1 MKATVFKE
9 VNYSLSKLIED
20 IDVGEI
26 GLPDIQRPFVWTKAK
41 VRDLFDSMYSG
52 FPVGYLLFWANVN
65 AAGTRQIGVGG
76 KQAVPRLLIV
86 DGQQRLTSLY
96 AVLKDVPVVTEDYSQ
111 IKVGIAFRP
120 RDQLFAVTDAPIERD
135 PEYIADISH
144 LWAGEVSRNRFV
156 RNFLKRLKDS
166 RDVSDDEEDLLT
178 EAIDRLYDL
187 QSYPFTALEL
197 SGGIDEEKVAEVFV
211 RINSKGVTLN
221 QADFILT
228 LMSVWWDEG
237 RAQLEAFSRASRLPS
252 ADGPSPFNHFI
263 KPDPDQ
269 LLRVAIGLGFR
280 RGQLRAVYSLLRG
293 RDLETEQYSDR
304 RREEQFDRL
313 RSSQEATLNLTYW
326 HDFLKVLVRAGF
338 RSEGMI
344 TSQNA
349 VLYAYVFYLVGKRD
363 FKVESTQLREVIA
376 RWFFMAALTARYSSS
391 PESRVESDLA
401 LLRGKTTAEEFVATL
416 DQIVD
421 DTLTPDYWQITL
433 PNALAT
439 SAARSPTLYA
449 YYAALNL
456 VNARAL
462 FSNMRVAELFDP
474 ALKTKKAAVERH
486 HLFPRAHLKEL
497 GIEALKDVNQIANYA
512 LVEWPDNTAIS
523 GASPQIY
530 WPKYAG
536 RHGDAELQEMRRWHA
551 LPAGWEG
558 MTYEQFLPA
567 RRQLMAKVIR
577 DGFNR
582 LQLSD
587 ETQDAAL
594 PVDQLIAAGET
605 EHVEFKAAARYNQYT
620 GERDPKIELVIVKTV
635 AGFANAKGGTLLIGV
650 NDAGHAIGLDED
662 LALVKKGDLDGY
674 QLFLTDLLEH
684 TIGKPATASVKVTFP
699 AVDGHRVCRVDVEP
713 AISPIFVDPP
723 GGNKQADF
731 YVRIGNSTRQL
742 TTDEVLSYQK
752 TRWQGA

>member
-1 MKATVFKE
+1 VRATVFKE

-26 GLPDIQRPFVWTKAK
+26 GLPDIQRPFVWSKAK

-120 RDQLFAVTDAPIERD
+120 RDQLFAVTDAAIERD
-135 PEYIADISH
+135 PEYIADISQ
-144 LWAGEVSRNRFV
+144 LWAGELSRNRFV
-156 RNFLKRLKDS
+156 REFLTLLKGS
-166 RDVSDDEEDLLT
+166 REVSDDEEDLLT

-197 SGGIDEEKVAEVFV
+197 SGAIDEEKVAEVFV

-237 RAQLEAFSRASRLPS
+237 RAQLESFSRASRLPS

-293 RDLETEQYSDR
+293 RDLETEQYSDQ

-313 RSSQEATLNLTYW
+313 RSSQEATLNLTSW
-326 HDFLKVLVRAGF
+326 HEFLKVLVRAGF
-338 RSEGMI
+338 RGEGMI

-363 FKVESTQLREVIA
+363 FSVESSQLREVIA
-376 RWFFMAALTARYSSS
+376 RWFFMAALTGRYSSS

-401 LLRGKTTAEEFVATL
+401 LLRGKTTPEEFIATL
-416 DQIVD
+416 DQVVD
-421 DTLTPDYWQITL
+421 DTLTQDYWQITL

-456 VNARAL
+456 VNARVL
-462 FSNMRVAELFDP
+462 FSKMRVTELFDP

-486 HLFPRAHLKEL
+486 HLFPRAHLKKL
-497 GIEALKDVNQIANYA
+497 GIESLKDVNQIANYA

-523 GASPQIY
+523 GASPEIY

-536 RHGDAELQEMRRWHA
+536 RHGDSELQEMRRWHA
-551 LPAGWEG
+551 LPPGWEE

-567 RRQLMAKVIR
+567 RRQLMARVIR
-577 DGFNR
+577 DGFNK

-587 ETQDAAL
+587 ETEDGAL

-605 EHVEFKAAARYNQYT
+605 EHVEFKAAARFNQHT

-635 AGFANAKGGTLLIGV
+635 AGFANGKGGTLLIGV

-662 LALVKKGDLDGY
+662 LTLVKKGDLDGY

-699 AVDGHRVCRVDVEP
+699 AVDGHQVCRVDVEP
-713 AISPIFVDPP
+713 AISPVFVDPP

-752 TRWQGA
+752 AR